1 MAAPATGDAALT
13 FYRRAFGLG
22 VVAILGLLVYRI
34 LEPFLAPLAWAVV
47 LAFLM
52 HPLQVRLAR
61 KCGQRRGLSAALLTS
76 LTFVIFVG
84 PLALIGG
91 AFAAQVGQLVRS
103 LQRFVSDFRI
113 ASVEDLTQL
122 PAADRI
128 LHWIEDHLAIT
139 VEQMRTWIAAGV
151 ERALDPLAALGGQ
164 AFLGALGTVV
174 NFTIMLFLLFF
185 MLRDGAQMLNAAVAL
200 VPLPASRKEGL
211 GAHIGNVT
219 RAVVFGTLVTAAVQG
234 ISVAIGFAFVSLPSP
249 VVFGALAAVLSVVP
263 VGGTAFVWGPAALW
277 LLATGRGGAA
287 LFLFIWGIL
296 IVGLADNL
304 LRPMLISGRTE
315 VPTLAVFVGV
325 LGGLAAFGL
334 VGMFLGPLLISLT
347 VVLVRFAD
355 ESLASR

>member
-1 MAAPATGDAALT
+1 MAAPGAADAGLT
-13 FYRRAFGLG
+13 FYRRTFGLA
-22 VVAILGLLVYRI
+22 VVGILALLMYRI

-52 HPLQVRLAR
+52 HPLQVRLSR
-61 KCGQRRGLSAALLTS
+61 RLRHRRGVAAALLTS

-103 LQRFVSDFRI
+103 LRKFVSDFQI
-113 ASVEDLTQL
+113 ASVDDLTQL
-122 PAADRI
+122 PAAQRI
-128 LHWIEDHLAIT
+128 LSWIEAHLAIT
-139 VEQMRTWIAAGV
+139 VEQMRAWITAGV

-185 MLRDGAQMLNAAVAL
+185 MLRDGSQMLNAAVAL
-200 VPLPASRKEGL
+200 VPLPPSRKEGL
-211 GAHIGNVT
+211 GAHIGAVT

-234 ISVAIGFAFVSLPSP
+234 LSVAIGFAFVGLPSP

-263 VGGTAFVWGPAALW
+263 VGGTAFVWGPASLM

-287 LFLFIWGIL
+287 LFLFVWGLL

-304 LRPMLISGRTE
+304 LRPLLISGRTE
-315 VPTLAVFVGV
+315 VPTLAVFIGV

-355 ESLASR
+355 EALASR